1 MAPSLIKDGDI
12 LLNTLHFLTIGVIIS
27 TYNNPAWLEK
37 TLWGY
42 LNQTRP
48 ADEILIADDGSTDET
63 RKLIESFTE
72 KSAASNQE
80 KSAASNHGT
89 LPIKHIWQ
97 EDRGFQKSQIL
108 NKALVAATA
117 EYLIFT
123 DQDCVPRKDF
133 IATHERYAEKN
144 YILSGGY
151 FRLPM
156 DISKQLTRSDVESG
170 NAFSYKW
177 LKAQGLKWNFK
188 CTKLIQCPA
197 FSKFM
202 NFITPAKATW
212 NGCNASGWR
221 ADMLAINGYNEE
233 MHYGGQDREFGE
245 RLFNM
250 GLKSKQIRYSAIL
263 LHLDHKRPYKTP
275 ETLQHNREIRNNTK
289 LNHII
294 QTPNGINKLPGS
306 TKSE

>member
-1 MAPSLIKDGDI
+1 MAPSLIKDGVI
-12 LLNTLHFLTIGVIIS
+12 LLKTLHFLTIGVIIS

-80 KSAASNHGT
+80 KSAASNRGA

-133 IATHERYAEKN
+133 IE
-144 YILSGGY
+144 
-151 FRLPM
+151 
-156 DISKQLTRSDVESG
+156 DV
-170 NAFSYKW
+170 
-177 LKAQGLKWNFK
+177 AQGF
-188 CTKLIQCPA
+188 IIPA
-197 FSKFM
+197 PQLCFSQFAG
-202 NFITPAKATW
+202 IAVRDDVQAA
-212 NGCNASGWR
+212 GQR
-221 ADMLAINGYNEE
+221 ARRQQE
-233 MHYGGQDREFGE
+233 
-245 RLFNM
+245 
-250 GLKSKQIRYSAIL
+250 
-263 LHLDHKRPYKTP
+263 KR
-275 ETLQHNREIRNNTK
+275 QH
-289 LNHII
+289 
-294 QTPNGINKLPGS
+294 
-306 TKSE
+306 